1 MKLLIV
7 ESPSKTLTIKQY
19 LGKDFEVVAS
29 KGHIRDIKNQG
40 KDNLGLDF
48 SNNLKPLYEIIPTQ
62 YPTVKLLKEKANEA
76 DIIYLATDPD
86 REGEAISWHL
96 KEALN
101 TKDKDVKRIEFNEI
115 TKSAVLNAINNPR
128 DIDLELVSSQE
139 TRKIIDRIIGYK
151 LSSFVKDRVGA
162 KSAGR
167 VQSVVLKMIV
177 DKEEKVT
184 SFIPER
190 FYEIEAVL
198 LDGTTLKLQNKENN
212 KALQIKNEEEAK
224 HILSELG
231 DTFIVKSVS
240 KSKKMEKPSPA
251 FKTSSLQTTATSRLS
266 FPISKVSK
274 LAQQL
279 YEGINHNDEH
289 IAFVTYIRTDVTR
302 LSDEFKLKLKNHI
315 VKEYGIDYLGYAHE
329 DKVKNTD
336 QGAHEAIR
344 PVDLSMTP
352 EKAKDYLSKDQL
364 SLYSLIY
371 ERAVESMMK
380 DAEIEVTTT
389 LFDNNGYTFKAI
401 SERTTFEGFKKAS
414 TKKSK
419 EKEVNEYIVGN
430 GYIQAKTEIKAKET
444 EGPKRYNEGSLVKE
458 METSGIGRPS
468 TYSPTISTLKN
479 SNYITIE
486 KGSKEIKPTE
496 EGKLVSKILNDYFN
510 NIINVNYTATMESDL
525 DDIAQG
531 TKKEETIVNAFY
543 SDFDKVFSNA
553 KVEFRPV
560 ETGNIC
566 PDCGAPL
573 VYKSGRNGK
582 FIACSNYPKCRH
594 TENIK
599 VETSNIPLI
608 ECPKCHIGHLVERK
622 SRGKTF
628 YACSTY
634 PACDFTISSLSRI
647 KKTK

>member
-62 YPTVKLLKEKANEA
+62 YATVKLLKEKAEEA
-76 DIIYLATDPD
+76 SIIYLATDPD

-101 TKDKDVKRIEFNEI
+101 TNNKEVKRIEFNEI
-115 TKSAVLNAINNPR
+115 TRSAVLNAIDNPR
-128 DIDLELVSSQE
+128 EIDLELVSSQE

-177 DKEEKVT
+177 EREEKVT

-198 LDGTTLKLQNKENN
+198 EDGTILKLQNKENN
-212 KALQIKNEEEAK
+212 KVLQIKTEEEAK
-224 HILSELG
+224 RILSELG
-231 DTFIVKSVS
+231 DTFTVS
-240 KSKKMEKPSPA
+240 NVVTSKKSEKPSPA
-251 FKTSSLQTTATSRLS
+251 FKTSSMQTTAASRLS

-302 LSDEFKLKLKNHI
+302 LSDEFKAKLTNHI
-315 VKEYGIDYLGYAHE
+315 KKEYGVEYLGYAHE

-352 EKAKDYLSKDQL
+352 DKAKEYLTKDQL

-371 ERAVESMMK
+371 ERAIESMMS
-380 DAEIEVTTT
+380 DAEILVTTT
-389 LFDNNGYTFKAI
+389 LFDNNGYTFKTT
-401 SERTTFEGFKKAS
+401 SEKTIFEGFKKAS
-414 TKKSK
+414 IKKTK
-419 EKEVNEYIVGN
+419 EKAIVDYEIGK
-430 GYIQAKTEIKAKET
+430 GYKQAKTEFKAKDT

-486 KGSKEIKPTE
+486 RGSKEIKPTE
-496 EGKLVSKILNDYFN
+496 EGKLVSRILNDYFN
-510 NIINVNYTATMESDL
+510 MIINVNYTASMESDL
-525 DDIAQG
+525 DEIAQG
-531 TKKEETIVNAFY
+531 TKKEENIVNSFY
-543 SDFDKVFSNA
+543 SNFDSIYSNA
-553 KVEFRPV
+553 KMEFKPI
-560 ETGNIC
+560 ETGNPC
-566 PDCGAPL
+566 PLCGSPL
-573 VYKSGRNGK
+573 VFKSGRNGK

-599 VETSNIPLI
+599 VEKANIPLI

-622 SRGKTF
+622 SKGKTF

-634 PACDFTISSLSRI
+634 PSCDFTISSLSRVKKI
-647 KKTK
+647 K